1 MVTFIAPVSFGLG
14 DLVVSLPAIQG
25 LIESRGRVVLVTRAA
40 IQAELAARIPNLTET
55 VAESALDAC
64 GLVAGD
70 AYYNL
75 REHPLQRDYWW
86 GSPEFERDYP
96 GYRINDILTQI
107 CRDLGVPA
115 DFGNPRP
122 LRWYSR
128 RDFSQKVI
136 FIPGSDGPYKCWP
149 TENWIAL
156 YNELLLLGFSC
167 VLLGQPECSREV
179 KLLVEAGLPWLP
191 TPRLADAVDALSSSA
206 AVIGVDTG
214 LSHLAVQQ
222 GVPTIVLYTRL
233 SVFVRPYPHSFPLFA
248 ADCQPAC
255 KERFLSGAHNAVTRL
270 PGQSEPAWSC
280 CAPAGSSCMSKIS
293 VEQVLEIMLAPELQ
307 KRMSV
312 AGVRNGKQGA
322 ADPHA

>member
-1 MVTFIAPVSFGLG
+1 MVAFIAPISFGLG

-25 LIESRGRVVLVTRAA
+25 LIESHGGVVLVTRAA
-40 IQAELAARIPNLTET
+40 VQEELAARIPNLTGT
-55 VAESALDAC
+55 VAESALEAA
-64 GLVAGD
+64 GPVAGD

-96 GYRINDILTQI
+96 GYRINDILEHI
-107 CRDLGVPA
+107 CRDLRVPA

-122 LRWYSR
+122 LRWYR
-128 RDFSQKVI
+128 RPDFFQKVI

-156 YNELLLLGFSC
+156 YNELRLLGYSC
-167 VLLGQPECSREV
+167 ALLGQPECSREV
-179 KLLVEAGLPWLP
+179 GLLVEAGLPWLP
-191 TPRLADAVDALSSSA
+191 TPRLVEALDAVSSSA
-206 AVIGVDTG
+206 AVVGVDTG

-233 SVFVRPYPHSFPLFA
+233 SLFVRPYPHSFPLFA
-248 ADCQPAC
+248 PGCDPAC
-255 KERFLSGAHNAVTRL
+255 KERFLRGAHNAVTRL
-270 PGQSEPAWSC
+270 PGPAQPAWSC
-280 CAPAGSSCMSKIS
+280 CLPAGSSCMSKIP
-293 VEQVLEIMLAPELQ
+293 VEQVLEIMLAPDFQ

-312 AGVRNGKQGA
+312 GGVRNGKRGA
-322 ADPHA
+322 AVFDA